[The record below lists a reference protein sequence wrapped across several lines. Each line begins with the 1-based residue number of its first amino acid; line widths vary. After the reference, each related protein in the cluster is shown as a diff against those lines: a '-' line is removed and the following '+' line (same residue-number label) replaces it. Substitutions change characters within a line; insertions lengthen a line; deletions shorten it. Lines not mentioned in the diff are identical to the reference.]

1 MLVEERP
8 VDSRITGSGV
18 AIHVYRPTG
27 RPEFGS
33 VEVPSWFGARSV
45 ANEQSQAGWSEATPA
60 PPNQATVKLVRM
72 PLT

>member
-33 VEVPSWFGARSV
+33 VRGP
-45 ANEQSQAGWSEATPA
+45 
-60 PPNQATVKLVRM
+60 
-72 PLT
+72 